1 MKHLRKL
8 MGKIMN
14 RLNCRSITS
23 IGVLIFL
30 VNSLGAKDT
39 PQNQFKIRNIELP
52 LRNELWFLDETAA
65 IQNHELVLDGRK
77 SKSSAYY
84 KIDQWGDVTLSAK
97 FKVDPMPN
105 GVLACGF
112 VVRASDRKSY
122 YYVHFDRTQAILV
135 RSDPDKNW
143 NEIKRATGLK
153 KPSNQWHSGILQIK
167 GSKLTVSLND
177 TELFSANNDILKK
190 GRIGFYANQGLVRV
204 SDIVVSGTPTRA
216 PKTFTTPP
224 NNYVLV
230 CTDAGAGGYEA
241 FPDVCRM
248 KDGRLICV
256 FYAGY
261 GHVALPNN
269 LYPKGGR
276 IAYCISENEGR
287 TWSAS
292 KTLLDTPYDDRDP
305 SITQLSDGRLI
316 CSYFNLRE
324 NIVDGSYNVGTW
336 ITISSDA
343 GKNWSRPQLIQKG
356 YACSSPIRELSSGRL
371 ILGLYKERNRKANGA
386 VAISDNS
393 GSSWRS
399 PIIIDNIG
407 AYLDAETDVIELE
420 DGKLYAA
427 MRGGQGADMHWATSS
442 DMGGAWTKSE
452 SIGFPAHC
460 PYLHRCPN
468 GTIVMGTR
476 IPATSIRLSK
486 DECKTWS
493 ESFLVDSH
501 TGAYPSIVNLND
513 NTSLI
518 VYYEEGEGSNIRA
531 KRFQTDGASIHWL
544 PLK

>member
-1 MKHLRKL
+1 M
-8 MGKIMN
+8 
-14 RLNCRSITS
+14 
-23 IGVLIFL
+23 
-30 VNSLGAKDT
+30 NSLDAKDT
-39 PQNQFKIRNIELP
+39 PKNQFKISNIELP
-52 LRNELWFLDETAA
+52 LKNELWFLDDTAA

-84 KIDQWGDVTLSAK
+84 KIDEWKDVTLSAK

-112 VVRASDRKSY
+112 VVRAPNRKSY

-135 RSDPDKNW
+135 RSDPDKQW
-143 NEIKRATGLK
+143 NEIKRVIGLE
-153 KPSNQWHSGILQIK
+153 KPAGRWHSGILQIK
-167 GSKLTVSLND
+167 GSKLFVSLNG
-177 TELFSANNDILKK
+177 TELFSAKSDILKK

-204 SDIVVSGTPTRA
+204 RDIVVSGSPTPA

-224 NNYVLV
+224 DKYVLV

-248 KDGRLICV
+248 KDGRLMCV

-261 GHVALPNN
+261 SHVALPNN

-287 TWSAS
+287 TWSPP
-292 KTLLDTPYDDRDP
+292 KTLLDTSYDDRDP
-305 SITQLSDGRLI
+305 SITQLSDGRLV
-316 CSYFNLRE
+316 CSYFNLRK
-324 NIVDGSYNVGTW
+324 NIEDGSFTVGTS

-343 GKNWSRPQLIQKG
+343 GKIWSQPQLIQKE

-371 ILGLYKERNRKANGA
+371 VLGLYKERNRKAHGA
-386 VAISDNS
+386 VAISDDS
-393 GSSWRS
+393 GSSWHS

-427 MRGGQGADMHWATSS
+427 MRGGKGADMHWATSS
-442 DMGGAWTKSE
+442 DMGNTWSKSQ
-452 SIGFPAHC
+452 SMDFTAHC

-476 IPATSIRLSK
+476 LPATSIRLSK
-486 DECKTWS
+486 DECRTWS
-493 ESFLVDSH
+493 EPVLVDSH
-501 TGAYPSIVNLND
+501 TGAYPSMANLND
-513 NTSLI
+513 ETTLI
-518 VYYEEGEGSNIRA
+518 VYYEEGGGSNIRA
-531 KRFQTDGASIHWL
+531 KRFRTDGTSIHWL
-544 PLK
+544 PW